1 MKETRSGRPAASFR
15 AHLMSL
21 ATAVPSH
28 CVHQSTVAA
37 SARLRDRCFA
47 GTRFRC
53 PNVRWSGATCG
64 SPGSV
69 TFRPP
74 ELLPVGGDVSSRS
87 CYGNA
92 ACRLGTSITSRSI
105 GHHGPSTIGRP
116 ATASVA
122 PAAEARCAG
131 TFTAGR
137 GDLSLTTA
145 SEESLDKEQMMPI
158 RANQA
163 TMWTLNA
170 DRKTVRLAVPPLRI
184 VGFPKPLDVFMDF
197 DAQSLGGDRALQGRP
212 QGGG

>member
-28 CVHQSTVAA
+28 FVHQSTVAA

-53 PNVRWSGATCG
+53 TNVRWSGATCG

-87 CYGNA
+87 CYANA
-92 ACRLGTSITSRSI
+92 ACRLGTSITSQSI

-137 GDLSLTTA
+137 GDLSGA
-145 SEESLDKEQMMPI
+145 SR
-158 RANQA
+158 RA
-163 TMWTLNA
+163 
-170 DRKTVRLAVPPLRI
+170 V
-184 VGFPKPLDVFMDF
+184 
-197 DAQSLGGDRALQGRP
+197 GRP
-212 QGGG
+212 I